1 MPCIINKKHLSEI
14 GDHLDFYLKNKPADC
29 TLYSE
34 DGAEFKVH
42 KELFGQTE
50 FMRKILSSA
59 KDHCCGLIEVIC
71 PCNENELAELTHFLY
86 HGEIQCEDVFESV
99 IINENLNKIFGYSEI
114 LNLND
119 QITSLLAEP
128 SLASAVD
135 IAELELN
142 ENAIENL
149 RDENNNLEDVDLN
162 NNHVTEPKSKL
173 NTNENV
179 QDCNELDSIYEPREN
194 IPKHSSFDYDPK
206 RISRTECCHEEQEIY
221 KNNNQLKSTFLID
234 DKVSNYVSM
243 NID

>member
-50 FMRKILSSA
+50 FMRKILSGA

-99 IINENLNKIFGYSEI
+99 IINENLNKMVLKYRVALLEMALRSR
-114 LNLND
+114 LQND
-119 QITSLLAEP
+119 
-128 SLASAVD
+128 
-135 IAELELN
+135 
-142 ENAIENL
+142 
-149 RDENNNLEDVDLN
+149 
-162 NNHVTEPKSKL
+162 
-173 NTNENV
+173 
-179 QDCNELDSIYEPREN
+179 
-194 IPKHSSFDYDPK
+194 
-206 RISRTECCHEEQEIY
+206 
-221 KNNNQLKSTFLID
+221 
-234 DKVSNYVSM
+234 
-243 NID
+243 

>member
-1 MPCIINKKHLSEI
+1 MINKKHLTQI
-14 GDHLDFYLKNKPADC
+14 GDHLDFYLKNKPTDC

-42 KELFGQTE
+42 RELFGQTE
-50 FMRKILSSA
+50 FMRKILVSA
-59 KDHCCGLIEVIC
+59 KDRCCGFIEVIC

-86 HGEIQCEDVFESV
+86 HGEIQCEDVFDSV
-99 IINENLNKIFGYSEI
+99 IIKENLNKIFGYSET

-128 SLASAVD
+128 SIASAVD
-135 IAELELN
+135 ITDLELN
-142 ENAIENL
+142 ENAIEDL

-179 QDCNELDSIYEPREN
+179 QDYNKLDSNYEPSEN
-194 IPKHSSFDYDPK
+194 IPKHSSFDNDSK
-206 RISRTECCHEEQEIY
+206 RISRTQCCHKEREIY
-221 KNNNQLKSTFLID
+221 KNNNQLNSTFLID
-234 DKVSNYVSM
+234 DNVLNYVSM